1 MDFRLSAGI
10 FFFFTYYALQILN
23 WFFFFF
29 FFLQI
34 EYLGQLCCQMMVSI
48 FLFVY
53 IFCCTGSSLLLH
65 GLSLVLS
72 E

>member
-10 FFFFTYYALQILN
+10 FFFHLLCFADTELV
-23 WFFFFF
+23 FFF

-34 EYLGQLCCQMMVSI
+34 EDLGQLCCQMTVSI